1 MNDLFVFN
9 PLDLS
14 WTEITSSISGA
25 APSPRAGS
33 TLASVSGR
41 FYTFGGW
48 DMGTLHFFND
58 LFVLDPT
65 ALLWTNLTERMS
77 GDIPLPLTGP
87 GVAVLGDII
96 YLFGGSFNDNGKM
109 GQAPLSHTIRA
120 IFLAHL

>member
-1 MNDLFVFN
+1 
-9 PLDLS
+9 
-14 WTEITSSISGA
+14 
-25 APSPRAGS
+25 
-33 TLASVSGR
+33 
-41 FYTFGGW
+41 
-48 DMGTLHFFND
+48 MGTLHFFND